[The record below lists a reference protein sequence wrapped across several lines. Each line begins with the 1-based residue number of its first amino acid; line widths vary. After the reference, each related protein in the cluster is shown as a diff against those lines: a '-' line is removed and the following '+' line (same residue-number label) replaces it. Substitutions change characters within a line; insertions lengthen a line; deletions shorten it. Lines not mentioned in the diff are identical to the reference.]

1 MYCCHP
7 EYGKITE
14 LKNSKGNFDTPGI
27 LSSQAIEKVKWWERS
42 ILDAFC
48 VIKSNPEINYIICT
62 DPSTNCRDVHGNN
75 QYINRRWPVCET

>member
-1 MYCCHP
+1 MYCCHR

-48 VIKSNPEINYIICT
+48 VIKSNPEIIQAPTVGMFMAII
-62 DPSTNCRDVHGNN
+62 S
-75 QYINRRWPVCET
+75 I